1 MNPRTKSILLWNPIS
16 NHGHLNMYLEIYASV
31 LIQLGYEVFYYADLE
46 IGFEG
51 YLSSRIPD
59 LKSVET
65 IAPSKFLKR
74 WSPLW
79 VQIVLVNLLK
89 RFAGRMRIILTMMQ
103 GSSKQSASRVEF
115 DTLTRKLQVLKDF
128 GFKPDL
134 VICMYLDM
142 TKLTKKSERVLAK
155 QNISWSGLLFHPEAI
170 ENQAKFK
177 QSSWFSGATNVGS
190 IFFTEKYIAKYLE
203 LAGPKQVFKVFPDV
217 TTVTLGEEISLD
229 VDLMSLARGRKIVG
243 LIGALDGN
251 KKLISEFLK
260 MSADPSL
267 QEFYFVLAGEVYE
280 STLGE
285 DTLEEIRR
293 LSGAVQEN
301 LFVYNKYIE
310 SEEDYNYLVSQVDIL
325 FACYKDFD
333 SSANIL
339 AKSACFE
346 IPVLVKAETRM
357 GSLVEKYNLG
367 IAVSS
372 LTHNDFV
379 SSILRL
385 SSLLDSKETLFGFE
399 SFREYTSISSLTKS
413 MDNYLIE
420 VWEKAEQQ

>member
-1 MNPRTKSILLWNPIS
+1 MNPRTKTILLWNPIS

-46 IGFEG
+46 IGFED
-51 YLSSRIPD
+51 YLASRIPD

-79 VQIVLVNLLK
+79 IQIVLVNLLK
-89 RFAGRMRIILTMMQ
+89 RFGGRIRIILTVMQ

-115 DTLTRKLQVLKDF
+115 DTLTRKLQVLNDF

-155 QNISWSGLLFHPEAI
+155 QNISWSGLLFHPEAMGS
-170 ENQAKFK
+170 EASFK
-177 QSSWFSGATNVGS
+177 QSTWFSGTTNVGS
-190 IFFTEKYIAKYLE
+190 IFFTEKHIAKYLE
-203 LAGPKQVFKVFPDV
+203 LAGPNQVFKVFPDV
-217 TTVTLGEEISLD
+217 TTVTLGEEGLD
-229 VDLMSLARGRKIVG
+229 LNLISLARGRRIVG
-243 LIGALDGN
+243 LIGALDGS

-260 MSADPSL
+260 ISVDPSL

-280 STLGE
+280 STLE
-285 DTLEEIRR
+285 PDTLAEIRR

-301 LFVYNKYIE
+301 LFVYNNYIK
-310 SEEDYNYLVSQVDIL
+310 SEEDYNYLVSQVNIL

-346 IPVLVKAETRM
+346 IPVLVTAGTRM

-367 IAVSS
+367 LAVSS
-372 LTHNDFV
+372 LTLNDFV

-385 SSLLDSKETLFGFE
+385 SSLLDSKETLFGFRN
-399 SFREYTSISSLTKS
+399 FTEYTSISNLTKS

-420 VWEKAEQQ
+420 VWEKVEQQ